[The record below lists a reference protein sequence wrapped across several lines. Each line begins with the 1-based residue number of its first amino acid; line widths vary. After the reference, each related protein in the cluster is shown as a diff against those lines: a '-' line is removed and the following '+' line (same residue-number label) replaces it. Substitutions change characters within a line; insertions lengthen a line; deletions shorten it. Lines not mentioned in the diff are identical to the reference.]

1 MCVVQGDNVKY
12 RIADPN
18 TSTPT
23 PMTRERVG
31 ELLRQENIDPDVAR
45 KAIAF
50 IEEQADGGE
59 IDGRIAFVTMHKLRV
74 KAGLKKD

>member
-1 MCVVQGDNVKY
+1 VKY

-18 TSTPT
+18 ASTPT

-31 ELLRQENIDPDVAR
+31 ELLRQETVDPDTAQ

-50 IEEQADGGE
+50 IKEQADSGE
-59 IDGRIAFVTMHKLRV
+59 FDGRIAFVTMHKLRV